1 MRRPPQ
7 LVSCHTLYN
16 HGTAFLTVFSRQML
30 EIIFHFSETYE
41 ITLLYIY
48 SWPPDIASFF
58 HLYSLCGLSLKKKKQ
73 QKKNQHLSFV
83 IALFV
88 SMFIGALYKTQPLST
103 HYSYRNVVAV
113 MLRTAVHMYYKQ
125 SLWELITL
133 NIKTLKLSI
142 HQLTSNHC
150 WHIFWQLYSAKQWLG
165 AKLVERWQSV
175 FFSGSE
181 RVHRIKAAFKWVFV
195 MLFDSKAF
203 DTYF

>member
-1 MRRPPQ
+1 MRRPPR

-73 QKKNQHLSFV
+73 HISFV

-88 SMFIGALYKTQPLST
+88 SMFIGTLYKTQPLST
-103 HYSYRNVVAV
+103 HYSYRNVVTV
-113 MLRTAVHMYYKQ
+113 MLRTAVYV
-125 SLWELITL
+125 L
-133 NIKTLKLSI
+133 
-142 HQLTSNHC
+142 
-150 WHIFWQLYSAKQWLG
+150 
-165 AKLVERWQSV
+165 
-175 FFSGSE
+175 
-181 RVHRIKAAFKWVFV
+181 
-195 MLFDSKAF
+195 
-203 DTYF
+203 